1 MLVSGCASANT
12 SNNTSTNAST
22 ASNGSSA
29 FQTHDI
35 NGTSTNDNGTASM
48 PEKPVEQATNQS
60 VIVGNNNIY
69 GGGTASMPGTPIAPV
84 TNQYVM
90 VESNMTTSTVL

>member
-1 MLVSGCASANT
+1 MVSGCASANT

-35 NGTSTNDNGTASM
+35 NGTSTTDNGTASM
-48 PEKPVEQATNQS
+48 PGTPIAPVTDQY
-60 VIVGNNNIY
+60 VMVGNTTY

-90 VESNMTTSTVL
+90 VGSNMTTSTVL